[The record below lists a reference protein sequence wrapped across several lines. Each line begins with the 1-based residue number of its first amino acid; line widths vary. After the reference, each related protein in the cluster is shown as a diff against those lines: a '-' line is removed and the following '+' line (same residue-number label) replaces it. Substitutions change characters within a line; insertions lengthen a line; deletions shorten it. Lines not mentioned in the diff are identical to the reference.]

1 MTGGGSSDVFADVV
15 ICSPWRTPVGRFGG
29 ALAGVSAAE
38 LGAAVVR
45 GLLEREPLA
54 PEDVDEVVMGHCY
67 PTSEAPDIGRVVALD
82 AGLPITTTGVQI
94 DRRCGSGLQAVVY
107 AALQVASGAQGL
119 VLAGGVESMSTI
131 PYYTTDMRWGARTGQ
146 VQMHDPLVRG
156 RATPGGKNF
165 PVEGGML
172 ETAETLATEYGIARE
187 AQDQLA
193 LMSHERAVAA
203 IDGGIFDEEIIP
215 IEVPGKKG
223 ATAVVD
229 VDEHPRR
236 GLTAEALGRLKPV
249 LQAVNP
255 GATVTAGNASG
266 QNDGAAVCVVTD
278 RATAERLGLEPL
290 ARIRSW
296 AVAGVDPRR
305 MGIGPVPAVDAA
317 LERAGLK
324 LSEVDLLEVNEAF
337 AAQLLACM
345 SAWNLG
351 ADDLARLNVHG
362 SGISL
367 GHPVGATGVR
377 ILTTLLR
384 EMKRREVPIGVE
396 TMCIGGGQGLAA
408 VFERIAS

>member
-1 MTGGGSSDVFADVV
+1 MSNGGQGDLFADVV
-15 ICSPWRTPVGRFGG
+15 ICSPWRSPVGRFGG
-29 ALAGVSAAE
+29 SLAGVSAAE

-45 GLLEREPLA
+45 GLLEREPLV

-82 AGLPITTTGVQI
+82 AGLPVTTTGVQI
-94 DRRCGSGLQAVVY
+94 DRRCGSGLQAVIY
-107 AALQVASGAQGL
+107 AALQVATGAQRI

-131 PYYTTDMRWGARTGQ
+131 PYYSTDMRWGARTGQ

-156 RATPGGKNF
+156 RVTPGGKNF

-172 ETAETLATEYGIARE
+172 ETAETLAKEYDVSRE
-187 AQDQLA
+187 DQDRLA
-193 LMSHERAVAA
+193 LTSHERAIAA
-203 IDGGIFDEEIIP
+203 TDAGIFAEEIIP
-215 IEVPGKKG
+215 VEVAGPKG
-223 ATAVVD
+223 ASTVVG

-236 GLTAEALGRLKPV
+236 GLTAETLGRLDPV
-249 LQAVNP
+249 RLTVDP
-255 GATVTAGNASG
+255 DATVTAGNASG

-278 RATAERLGLEPL
+278 RRTAERLGLEPL

-317 LERAGLK
+317 LERADLK

-337 AAQLLACM
+337 AAQLIACLR
-345 SAWNLG
+345 AWHLG
-351 ADDLARLNVHG
+351 DDDLARINVHG

-384 EMKRREVPIGVE
+384 EMKRRQVPIGVE
-396 TMCIGGGQGLAA
+396 SMCIGGGQGLAA
-408 VFERIAS
+408 VFERLAA